1 MVTVDVEHHVYF
13 LTYFV
18 KCCAE
23 DAETSDTYCV
33 IEVLSKITTLLCLAV
48 SFYFRPVSFYF
59 RPVSRP
65 FSLGL
70 DRAYRLA
77 WRKRARENPN
87 NHQLTHQ
94 PAKPYRY
101 PLHTHTHTHTH
112 GVCHALVVVRRG
124 GRKGGGGGEMRPRQ
138 TENRRDRGE
147 TEKIARAKQT
157 TLAGDSHGK

>member
-1 MVTVDVEHHVYF
+1 MALSAAHLNSEVILVVSVAIGIIIISLFAPPPYPLPPFSPSLISLMVTVDVEHHVYF

-77 WRKRARENPN
+77 
-87 NHQLTHQ
+87 
-94 PAKPYRY
+94 
-101 PLHTHTHTHTH
+101 
-112 GVCHALVVVRRG
+112 
-124 GRKGGGGGEMRPRQ
+124 
-138 TENRRDRGE
+138 
-147 TEKIARAKQT
+147 
-157 TLAGDSHGK
+157 